1 MKPSKIEGT
10 ADYLRIVFLL
20 RIDYCGLGPILNNG
34 SIFGTVTWI

>member
-1 MKPSKIEGT
+1 MNQSLI
-10 ADYLRIVFLL
+10 DL